1 MRLMSEPERIEIQHV
16 LVSFKETQVAADR
29 TKEEAQALAAQ
40 LLERA
45 KGGEDFT
52 AMVREFSDDP
62 VHEEDPSPGV
72 YKMINTGVDG
82 MDFGQVI
89 SELNGRAAEKE
100 AELTKKIEEGD
111 MSVDEAQTVMQ
122 DFVEELQAEAA
133 KRQADTPHP
142 RAAMVAGFGDVG
154 FALAEGEV
162 GLASF
167 DEEKSPFGWHIIKR
181 LA

>member
-1 MRLMSEPERIEIQHV
+1 MSEPERIEIQHV

-29 TKEEAQALAAQ
+29 TREEAEALAAQ

-82 MDFGQVI
+82 ADFGQVI

-100 AELTKKIEEGD
+100 AALTKLIEEGD
-111 MSVDEAQTVMQ
+111 LSVDDAQVQMQ

-133 KRQADTPHP
+133 KRQGDTPHP
-142 RAAMVAGFGDVG
+142 RAAMVAGFGDIG
-154 FALAEGEV
+154 FALGAGEV
-162 GLASF
+162 GLAVF